1 MGLGTCGIENPR
13 WCVCV
18 GAEACDGGVVVVVGG
33 GGVVMRRIQGSI
45 EKEGCCDGSGMVV

>member
-1 MGLGTCGIENPR
+1 M
-13 WCVCV
+13 
-18 GAEACDGGVVVVVGG
+18 CDGGVVVVVVGGG